1 MSDEKIQRVSCL
13 AEQILEMCDEED
25 VSVLDKVDALT
36 VVLSHMLSRLKD
48 NARRGVADGVI
59 KMLKKELSK

>member
-36 VVLSHMLSRLKD
+36 VVMSHMLARLKD
-48 NARRGVADGVI
+48 NARKGVTDGV
-59 KMLKKELSK
+59 LKKLKAELKK

>member
-36 VVLSHMLSRLKD
+36 VVMSHMLSRLKD

-59 KMLKKELSK
+59 KILKKELSK

>member
-36 VVLSHMLSRLKD
+36 VVMSHMLSRLKD

>member
-13 AEQILEMCDEED
+13 AEQILEMCYEED
-25 VSVLDKVDALT
+25 VSVLDKVGALT
-36 VVLSHMLSRLKD
+36 VVMSHMLSRLKD

>member
-36 VVLSHMLSRLKD
+36 VVMSHMLSRLKD
-48 NARRGVADGVI
+48 NARRGVADGVL
-59 KMLKKELSK
+59 KMLKTELKK

>member
-25 VSVLDKVDALT
+25 VSVLEKVDALT
-36 VVLSHMLSRLKD
+36 VVMSHMLSRLKD